1 MRKVAQL
8 SLSDESGHRAAMSSR
23 TIVFDLDG
31 TLVDTAEDLAASL
44 NHALGV
50 LGRPPI
56 DPASVRPM
64 VGQGARALLQK
75 GLVATGAAS
84 PALVERGVEPFLD
97 FYAANIAV
105 WSRPYP
111 LVEEVLERLAARGD
125 RLAICTNKPAAL
137 SAALID
143 ALGWA
148 GRFAALLGADS
159 LPVRK
164 PDPAHL
170 LRTIEA
176 AGGTWEDALF
186 VGDSVTDAKTA
197 EAARV
202 PLVLVRHGYS
212 TIPVDT
218 LPAQAVIDG
227 FHQLEDALAQVQA
240 MFNPDS
246 R

>member
-1 MRKVAQL
+1 MT
-8 SLSDESGHRAAMSSR
+8 SR

-31 TLVDTAEDLAASL
+31 TLVDTADDLAASL

-50 LGRPPI
+50 LGRRSI

-75 GLVATGAAS
+75 GLAATGFVS
-84 PALVERGVEPFLD
+84 GTLVEEGVGPFLEY
-97 FYAANIAV
+97 YAANIAV
-105 WSRPYP
+105 YSRPYP
-111 LVEEVLERLAARGD
+111 VVEEVLGRLAARGD
-125 RLAICTNKPAAL
+125 RLAICTNKPLAL
-137 SAALID
+137 SMALVE
-143 ALGWA
+143 ALGWN

-170 LRTIEA
+170 LGTIAA
-176 AGGTWEDALF
+176 AGGTWEDSLF
-186 VGDSVTDAKTA
+186 VGDSITDARTA

-212 TIPVDT
+212 TVPVDT

-227 FHQLEDALAQVQA
+227 FHELESTIEQVQA
-240 MFNPDS
+240 MFTPDK